1 MFQSRFHTRL
11 HHLKHH
17 IYVTGLHYTLPL
29 GNYPL
34 QESRFS
40 KCDVCSAIKEGR
52 ERTLN
57 QTVRMWLGEIL
68 EKHIK
73 LEKFVHSY
81 CMCAYVNLCTY
92 NRDEREKYAKHRQK
106 SIKNPGKY
114 MSLII
119 DGMDQAKTDIPHII
133 SNPKA
138 MAGSVTLE
146 THITGVRIH
155 GWGTTMFINCG
166 EFHHDS
172 NLTIDILL
180 RVFDKFK
187 VYTQFKIKCERT
199 VIHLYLQEKLPPV
212 LYVQMDNTCRDNK
225 NKFVLTFVALLVE
238 AGIFRK
244 VSV

>member
-1 MFQSRFHTRL
+1 ML
-11 HHLKHH
+11 
-17 IYVTGLHYTLPL
+17 IYV
-29 GNYPL
+29 
-34 QESRFS
+34 
-40 KCDVCSAIKEGR
+40 
-52 ERTLN
+52 
-57 QTVRMWLGEIL
+57 
-68 EKHIK
+68 HI
-73 LEKFVHSY
+73 H
-81 CMCAYVNLCTY
+81 
-92 NRDEREKYAKHRQK
+92 RDEREKYAKHRQK

-155 GWGTTMFINCG
+155 GWGTTMFIDCG

-172 NLTIDILL
+172 NLTIEILL
-180 RVFDKFK
+180 RVFNKFK
-187 VYTQFKIKCERT
+187 VCIQFKIQGERT
-199 VIHLYLQEKLPPV
+199 VIHYLYLQEKLPPV